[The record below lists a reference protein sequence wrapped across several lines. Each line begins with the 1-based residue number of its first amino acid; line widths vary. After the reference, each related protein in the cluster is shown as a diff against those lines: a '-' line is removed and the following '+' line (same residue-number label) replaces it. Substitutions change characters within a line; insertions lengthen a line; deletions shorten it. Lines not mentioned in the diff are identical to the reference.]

1 MSGLVDSYK
10 ALITSQHRLRP
21 KYMAT
26 VESFLQYCE
35 DIYATA
41 VYLDD
46 EFDLDLAVGA
56 QEDVLGIL
64 VGASR
69 ELDWQPHTQPTATLN
84 DDDYRILLKA
94 RIAKNHWKGGIEDLQ
109 TIWRTLF
116 DEDIVI
122 IDNQDMTIE
131 VQIRNV
137 PSSVVHEMI
146 YMGMIVPK
154 PQSVGINY
162 HFVRSLDSSV
172 YFGGAPGTHWK
183 TAVSTPY
190 PGDESID
197 IGLYFAGIWSTH
209 RKNLVNPAPPTGA
222 DADIHTYYAGAE
234 SWHKKH
240 SVRQAYA
247 AGATAAVTAVQPLA
261 PYIHKRTQV

>member
-46 EFDLDLAVGA
+46 EFDLDIAVGA

-69 ELDWQPHTQPTATLN
+69 NLDWQPLTQPTATLN

-94 RIAKNHWKGGIEDLQ
+94 RIAKNNWKGGIEDLQ
-109 TIWRTLF
+109 TIWHTLF
-116 DEDIVI
+116 DDDIII

-131 VQIRNV
+131 VRIMNV
-137 PSSVVHEMI
+137 PSAVVHEMI
-146 YMGMIVPK
+146 CNGMIVPK
-154 PQSVGINY
+154 PQSVRINY
-162 HFVRSLDSSV
+162 NFYRALDSKI
-172 YFGGAPGTHWK
+172 YYGGALRNHWK
-183 TAVSTPY
+183 TDVFPPY
-190 PGDESID
+190 PGNESVD
-197 IGLYFAGIWSTH
+197 IGLYFSGIFSAH
-209 RKNLVNPAPPTGA
+209 RKNMVSPIAWTGA
-222 DADIHTYYAGAE
+222 ESDSTTYYAGM
-234 SWHKKH
+234 
-240 SVRQAYA
+240 
-247 AGATAAVTAVQPLA
+247 GARHAKYRINQSP
-261 PYIHKRTQV
+261 I